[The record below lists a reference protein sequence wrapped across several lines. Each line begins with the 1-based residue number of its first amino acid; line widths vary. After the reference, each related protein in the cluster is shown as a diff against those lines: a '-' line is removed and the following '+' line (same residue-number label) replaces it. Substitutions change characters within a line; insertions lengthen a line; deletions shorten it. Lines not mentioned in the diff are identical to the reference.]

1 MSMEKYYQSF
11 PKGEIRKEALRVA
24 LETRRFEI
32 DLYWK
37 RATYFWTFISIAFA
51 AYGYVQQ
58 KDADAAKAA
67 LSFMLSCV
75 GFVLSFSWWLANRGS
90 KQWQENWEH
99 HVDHLEDDV
108 IGPLFKT
115 TLPRD
120 KPKGARQRLN
130 HFFFGPSRYSVSKIN
145 QLVSFYIVVLWFV
158 LLINTPKS
166 WDMFSWSWRDIA
178 VLVTTIVACAVL
190 LCARTH
196 PGPHVHN
203 MDTRKSTINETTQS

>member
-1 MSMEKYYQSF
+1 MNMEKYDQNF
-11 PKGEIRKEALRVA
+11 PKGEIRKEALKVA
-24 LETRRFEI
+24 LETRKFEI
-32 DLYWK
+32 ELYWK
-37 RATYFWTFISIAFA
+37 RAAYFWTFISIAFA

-120 KPKGARQRLN
+120 NPEIRKWLG
-130 HFFFGPSRYSVSKIN
+130 HFLFGPSRYSVSKIN
-145 QLVSFYIVVLWFV
+145 QLVSLYIVALWVVL
-158 LLINTPKS
+158 IISTPKS
-166 WDMFSWSWRDIA
+166 WDIRSWSGTDIA
-178 VLVTTIVACAVL
+178 VLVATIVACSIL

-203 MDTRKSTINETTQS
+203 MDTRKSTIKESTES